1 MGNFFI
7 DLSGNKTIKSS
18 DGGNS
23 YTYGR
28 LSGYEQNETEI
39 KIIGGNSKSSDGAD
53 KVYTGNDKVLGE
65 WVNVTFKIDFS
76 TRQNFTCV

>member
-1 MGNFFI
+1 MKGNGWSYDIVRLLDTKPSDFSTATGYLNVSFDLFQSNDNRGMGNFFI

-28 LSGYEQNETEI
+28 LSGYEQNE
-39 KIIGGNSKSSDGAD
+39 NR
-53 KVYTGNDKVLGE
+53 N
-65 WVNVTFKIDFS
+65 
-76 TRQNFTCV
+76 